1 MWLSRSKR
9 RSLRRSWVQ
18 FRLYEF
24 SQGPLGFKNRHTGLT
39 GDPIPPLDVGW
50 CGDSG
55 DLTFPP
61 LSRYHWPCYWNDYS
75 HLETPKCS
83 NSGWFRRLI
92 VIMLLNISL
101 SLRFLHIFQVL
112 TEIVPPPQNFQ
123 PVQRGKENQVSIIP
137 GKHHLVKGLQKS
149 VATKG
154 RPDVLAPGKSTV
166 KTTIVLR
173 ISSSKAKRRHQTVH
187 LLLILT
193 AQMSFII
200 CASSTSSLNKA
211 AISSHLLW
219 VSLWMWSDSTPEL
232 TVSVLLM
239 EIHAEISLLHDLL
252 SHQDGCGCTLVKGD
266 I

>member
-18 FRLYEF
+18 FRLYKF
-24 SQGPLGFKNRHTGLT
+24 SQGPLGFKDRHTGLT
-39 GDPIPPLDVGW
+39 EDPG
-50 CGDSG
+50 CGIG
-55 DLTFPP
+55 TTAHIWRLKA
-61 LSRYHWPCYWNDYS
+61 
-75 HLETPKCS
+75 PKCS

-112 TEIVPPPQNFQ
+112 TEIVPPPQTFQ
-123 PVQRGKENQVSIIP
+123 PVQRGKENQVLIIP

-154 RPDVLAPGKSTV
+154 RPDVLAPGKSTA

-173 ISSSKAKRRHQTVH
+173 ISSSKAKRRHRTVH

-266 I
+266 T